1 MLPSARTPPPKA
13 VVPSAAKNPRVTS
26 PHRARLALIPLY
38 AALLFFAALTLL
50 PFLWMLTSAL
60 KTQDDF
66 FTSFFLPR
74 GDGFLGIAWDRLTVA
89 NFRRLF
95 ADFPIARAML
105 NSVFLASVTSALA
118 TLACA
123 MGGYAL
129 AKFSFPARTL
139 LTSLV
144 LGALIIPAS
153 LLIAPSYQILWQLGL
168 LNSYAGLIL
177 PALAPAFGV
186 FLFRQAM
193 LNSVPT
199 ELLESARIDGAGEL
213 RIFFTIVIPLVRPMI
228 GAFLM
233 ITFLGAWNN
242 FLGPQIVLQQ
252 PEVFPLSVTINNLR
266 GLYATDYGLIM
277 SGTLLSIAP
286 VMCLF
291 LLLQKEFIS
300 GLTSGAVKG

>member
-1 MLPSARTPPPKA
+1 MR
-13 VVPSAAKNPRVTS
+13 
-26 PHRARLALIPLY
+26 RLSLIPLY
-38 AALLFFAALTLL
+38 ALLSVFALLTLL
-50 PFLWMLTSAL
+50 PFLWMAASAV
-60 KTQDDF
+60 KNREDF
-66 FTSFFLPR
+66 FTSLFLPG
-74 GDGFLGIAWDRLTVA
+74 GDGWLGIGWDRLTGE
-89 NFRRLF
+89 NFVRLF
-95 ADFPIARAML
+95 TEFPVARALL
-105 NSVFLASVTSALA
+105 NSFFLSSVTSSLA

-129 AKFSFPARTL
+129 ARFSFPGRGL
-139 LTSLV
+139 VLGLV
-144 LGALIIPAS
+144 LGALIIPAA
-153 LLIAPSYQILWQLGL
+153 LLIAPGYQLLYQLNL

-193 LNSVPT
+193 LNTVPR
-199 ELLESARIDGAGEL
+199 ELLECARLDGAGEF

-228 GAFLM
+228 GAFLL

-242 FLGPQIVLQQ
+242 FIGPQIVLQE
-252 PEVFPLSVTINNLR
+252 PESFPLSVTINNLR
-266 GLYATDYGLIM
+266 GIYSTDYGLIM
-277 SGTLLSIAP
+277 SGTLVSIAP

>member
-1 MLPSARTPPPKA
+1 MR
-13 VVPSAAKNPRVTS
+13 
-26 PHRARLALIPLY
+26 RLTLIPLY
-38 AALLFFAALTLL
+38 AALIFFAAVTLI
-50 PFLWMLTSAL
+50 PFAWMLTSSL
-60 KTQDDF
+60 KNQNDF
-66 FTSFFLPR
+66 FTSFFLPG
-74 GDGFLGIAWDRLTVA
+74 GDGFLGVAWDRLTLSH
-89 NFRRLF
+89 FRRLF

-105 NSVFLASVTSALA
+105 NSFFFASVTSSLA
-118 TLACA
+118 TLTSA

-129 AKFSFPARTL
+129 AKFSFRGRAA
-139 LTSLV
+139 LTTLV
-144 LGALIIPAS
+144 LAALIIPAS
-153 LLIAPSYQILWQLGL
+153 LLIAPSYQLLWRLGL

-186 FLFRQAM
+186 FLFRQTM
-193 LNSVPT
+193 LNTVPT

-233 ITFLGAWNN
+233 ITFLAAWNN
-242 FLGPQIVLQQ
+242 FIGPQIVLQE
-252 PEVFPLSVTINNLR
+252 PEIFPLSVTINNLR
-266 GLYATDYGLIM
+266 GVYATDYGLIM

-291 LLLQKEFIS
+291 LLLQKEFIT

>member
-1 MLPSARTPPPKA
+1 MNDASR
-13 VVPSAAKNPRVTS
+13 SAARVI
-26 PHRARLALIPLY
+26 RRRLILAPVY
-38 AALLFFAALTLL
+38 AALGFFAVLTLL
-50 PFLWMLTSAL
+50 PFVWMVTSSL
-60 KTQDDF
+60 KNQNDF
-66 FTSFFLPR
+66 FSSFFLPG
-74 GDGFLGIAWDRLTVA
+74 GDGLLGIAWDRLTLT

-95 ADFPIARAML
+95 TEFPIARAML
-105 NSVFLASVTSALA
+105 NSTFLASVTSAGA
-118 TLACA
+118 TLVCA

-129 AKFSFPARTL
+129 AKFSFRGRTL
-139 LTSLV
+139 LISVV

-153 LLIAPSYQILWQLGL
+153 LLIAPSYRLLWPLGL

-193 LNSVPT
+193 LNTVPK
-199 ELLESARIDGAGEL
+199 ELQESARIDGAGEL
-213 RIFFTIVIPLVRPMI
+213 RIFFTIVVPLVRPMI

-233 ITFLGAWNN
+233 ITFLAAWNN
-242 FLGPQIVLQQ
+242 FIGPQIVLQQ
-252 PEVFPLSVTINNLR
+252 PEIFPLSVTINNLR
-266 GLYATDYGLIM
+266 GIYATDYGLIM

>member
-1 MLPSARTPPPKA
+1 MR
-13 VVPSAAKNPRVTS
+13 
-26 PHRARLALIPLY
+26 RLALVPLY
-38 AALLFFAALTLL
+38 AALVTFAVLTLI
-50 PFLWMLTSAL
+50 PFAWMLTSSL
-60 KTQDDF
+60 KSQHDF

-74 GDGFLGIAWDRLTVA
+74 GEGLFGVAWDRLTLV

-95 ADFPIARAML
+95 SEFPIGRAML
-105 NSVFLASVTSALA
+105 NSFFLASVTSSLA

-123 MGGYAL
+123 MGGYGL
-129 AKFSFPARTL
+129 AKFNFRGRTA
-139 LTSLV
+139 LTWLV
-144 LGALIIPAS
+144 LGALIVPGS
-153 LLIAPSYQILWQLGL
+153 LLIAPGYQLLWQFGL

-193 LNSVPT
+193 LNTVPN
-199 ELLESARIDGAGEL
+199 ELLESARIDGAGEF

-242 FLGPQIVLQQ
+242 FIGPQIVLHQ
-252 PEVFPLSVTINNLR
+252 PEVLPLSVTINNLR

-277 SGTLLSIAP
+277 SGTLVSIAP

-291 LLLQKEFIS
+291 LLLQREFIS

>member
-1 MLPSARTPPPKA
+1 MSVANGPNFSRGTNRPDEPRASARPT
-13 VVPSAAKNPRVTS
+13 RT
-26 PHRARLALIPLY
+26 RLTLIPLY
-38 AALLFFAALTLL
+38 GALLFFATLTVI
-50 PFLWMLTSAL
+50 PFVWMLTSSF
-60 KTQDDF
+60 KNQTDF
-66 FTSFFLPR
+66 FTSFFLPG
-74 GDGFLGIAWDRLTVA
+74 GDGLFGVAWDRLTLS
-89 NFRRLF
+89 NFHRLF
-95 ADFPIARAML
+95 REFPIARAML
-105 NSVFLASVTSALA
+105 NSFFLASVSSLLA
-118 TLACA
+118 TLTCA

-129 AKFSFPARTL
+129 AKFRFRGRTA
-139 LTSLV
+139 LTWLV
-144 LGALIIPAS
+144 VGALIIPAS
-153 LLIAPSYQILWQLGL
+153 LLIAPSYKLLWQLGL

-177 PALAPAFGV
+177 PSLAPAFGV

-193 LNSVPT
+193 LNTVPT

-213 RIFFTIVIPLVRPMI
+213 RIFFTIVIPLVRPML

-242 FLGPQIVLQQ
+242 FIGPQIVLQE
-252 PEVFPLSVTINNLR
+252 PEIFPLAVAINNLR

-277 SGTLLSIAP
+277 AGTLLSIAP

>member
-1 MLPSARTPPPKA
+1 MR
-13 VVPSAAKNPRVTS
+13 
-26 PHRARLALIPLY
+26 RLTLFPIYVALV
-38 AALLFFAALTLL
+38 FFAVLTLL
-50 PFLWMLTSAL
+50 PFVWMLTSSL
-60 KTQDDF
+60 KNQNDF

-74 GDGFLGIAWDRLTVA
+74 GDGLLGIAWDRLTLA

-95 ADFPIARAML
+95 IEQPIARAML
-105 NSVFLASVTSALA
+105 NSFFLASVTSSLA
-118 TLACA
+118 TLTSA

-129 AKFSFPARTL
+129 AKYSFRSRAAVTW
-139 LTSLV
+139 LV
-144 LGALIIPAS
+144 VTALIIPAS
-153 LLIAPSYQILWQLGL
+153 LLIAPSYRILWQLGL

-186 FLFRQAM
+186 FLFRQTM
-193 LNSVPT
+193 LNTVPT
-199 ELLESARIDGAGEL
+199 ELLESARIDGAGEF

-233 ITFLGAWNN
+233 ITFLAAWNN
-242 FLGPQIVLQQ
+242 FIGPQIVLQE
-252 PEVFPLSVTINNLR
+252 PEIFPLSVTINNLR
-266 GLYATDYGLIM
+266 GVYATDYGLIM

>member
-1 MLPSARTPPPKA
+1 MSRPAWRRLSLLPLH
-13 VVPSAAKNPRVTS
+13 VT
-26 PHRARLALIPLY
+26 LG
-38 AALLFFAALTLL
+38 FFAALTLL
-50 PFLWMLTSAL
+50 PFVWMLTSSL
-60 KTQDDF
+60 KNPHDF
-66 FTSFFLPR
+66 FTAFFLPR
-74 GDGFLGIAWDRLTVA
+74 GDGWFGVAWDRLTLE

-95 ADFPIARAML
+95 TEFPIARAML
-105 NSVFLASVTSALA
+105 NSCFFASVTSVLA

-123 MGGYAL
+123 MGGYGL
-129 AKFSFPARTL
+129 AKFQFPGRRV
-139 LTSLV
+139 LV
-144 LGALIIPAS
+144 GLILGALIIPGS
-153 LLIAPSYQILWQLGL
+153 LLIAPSYQLLWQLGL

-193 LNSVPT
+193 INTVPR

-213 RIFFTIVIPLVRPMI
+213 RIFFTIVLPLVRPMI

-242 FLGPQIVLQQ
+242 FIGPQIVLQQ
-252 PEVFPLSVTINNLR
+252 PDIFPLSVTINNLR
-266 GLYATDYGLIM
+266 GIYATEYGLIM

-291 LLLQKEFIS
+291 LLLQREFIS
-300 GLTSGAVKG
+300 GLTSGAIKG

>member
-1 MLPSARTPPPKA
+1 MR
-13 VVPSAAKNPRVTS
+13 
-26 PHRARLALIPLY
+26 RLSLIPLY
-38 AALLFFAALTLL
+38 ALLSVFALLTLL
-50 PFLWMLTSAL
+50 PFLWMAASAV
-60 KTQDDF
+60 KNREDF
-66 FTSFFLPR
+66 FTSLFLPG
-74 GDGFLGIAWDRLTVA
+74 GDGWLGIGWDRLTGE
-89 NFRRLF
+89 NFVRLF
-95 ADFPIARAML
+95 TEFPVARALL
-105 NSVFLASVTSALA
+105 NSFFLSSVTSSLA

-129 AKFSFPARTL
+129 ARFSFPGRSL
-139 LTSLV
+139 VLGLV
-144 LGALIIPAS
+144 LGALIIPAA
-153 LLIAPSYQILWQLGL
+153 LLIAPGYQLLYQLNL

-193 LNSVPT
+193 LNTVPR
-199 ELLESARIDGAGEL
+199 ELLECARLDGAGEF

-228 GAFLM
+228 GAFLL

-242 FLGPQIVLQQ
+242 FIGPQIVLQE
-252 PEVFPLSVTINNLR
+252 PESFPLSVTINNLR
-266 GLYATDYGLIM
+266 GIYSTDYGLIM
-277 SGTLLSIAP
+277 SGTLVSIAP

>member
-1 MLPSARTPPPKA
+1 MP
-13 VVPSAAKNPRVTS
+13 
-26 PHRARLALIPLY
+26 RLALIPLY

-50 PFLWMLTSAL
+50 PFAWMLTSSL

-66 FTSFFLPR
+66 FTSFFLPS
-74 GDGFLGIAWDRLTVA
+74 GSGFLGIAWDRLTLA

-95 ADFPIARAML
+95 ADFPLARAML
-105 NSVFLASVTSALA
+105 NSFFLASVTGLLA

-129 AKFSFPARTL
+129 VKFHFRARTA
-139 LTSLV
+139 LTTLV
-144 LGALIIPAS
+144 LAALIIPPA
-153 LLIAPSYQILWQLGL
+153 LLIAPSYQLLWQLHL

-242 FLGPQIVLQQ
+242 FIGPQIVLQQ
-252 PEVFPLSVTINNLR
+252 PEIFPLSVTINNLR

-277 SGTLLSIAP
+277 SGTLVSIAP

>member
-1 MLPSARTPPPKA
+1 MR
-13 VVPSAAKNPRVTS
+13 
-26 PHRARLALIPLY
+26 RLTFLPLY
-38 AALLFFAALTLL
+38 GALVFFAALTLV
-50 PFLWMLTSAL
+50 PFAWMLTSAI
-60 KTQDDF
+60 KGQDDF

-74 GDGFLGIAWDRLTVA
+74 GDGLLGVAWERLTLA

-95 ADFPIARAML
+95 AEFPIARAML
-105 NSVFLASVTSALA
+105 NSFFFASVASSLA

-123 MGGYAL
+123 MGGYGL
-129 AKFSFPARTL
+129 AKFSFRGRRL
-139 LTSLV
+139 LTWLV
-144 LGALIIPAS
+144 VGALIIPSS
-153 LLIAPSYQILWQLGL
+153 LLVAPSYVLLWRLGL
-168 LNSYAGLIL
+168 LNSYSGLIL

-186 FLFRQAM
+186 FLFRQSM
-193 LNSVPT
+193 LNAVPK

-213 RIFFTIVIPLVRPMI
+213 RIFFTLVVPLVRPMI

-242 FLGPQIVLQQ
+242 FIGPQIVLQE
-252 PEVFPLSVTINNLR
+252 PEIFPLSVTINNLR
-266 GLYATDYGLIM
+266 GIYATEYGLIM
-277 SGTLLSIAP
+277 SSTLLSIAP